1 MNRAALDTSTLV
13 RIVLLL
19 VAALLVLILVQA
31 LLEFTFWLVF
41 KALPVLI
48 AIAIVVL
55 VVLWLLDRI

>member
-19 VAALLVLILVQA
+19 LAALLVLILVQA

-41 KALPVLI
+41 KALPALI